1 MCLGGVPKYLEKLDP
16 RQSLEKNLNRLCFSS
31 GGFFVEEYETLFKE
45 QFRSLKVYESIVESL
60 SRASASL
67 SELARRVRVTKG
79 GGFHEQVMNLVRA
92 QFVRE
97 YVPVKLGGRRRSR
110 TRLYKLADPFLIF
123 YFRYIHPNRAIINR
137 NRRGENLFRAIAGS
151 SIQQYY
157 GHAFE
162 RLCEDGMDAI
172 LERLDIHLGDIVEMG
187 PFFQQLRGQQGGLQI
202 DWMILRRDSVW
213 TVLEFKHSAS
223 PQGRQV
229 IHDVERKLERL
240 DVPNGVSIEPALVS
254 ASGVTSAVERESFFN
269 RVIEIAEL
277 VGP

>member
-1 MCLGGVPKYLEKLDP
+1 
-16 RQSLEKNLNRLCFSS
+16 
-31 GGFFVEEYETLFKE
+31 
-45 QFRSLKVYESIVESL
+45 
-60 SRASASL
+60 L
-67 SELARRVRVTKG
+67 SELAWRVRARKG
-79 GGFHEQVMNLVRA
+79 GGFHEQVANLVRA

-97 YVPVKLGGRRRSR
+97 YVPVKLGRRRRSR
-110 TRLYKLADPFLIF
+110 TQLYKLADPFLIF
-123 YFRYIHPNRAIINR
+123 YFRYIHPNRDIIIR
-137 NRRGENLFRAIAGS
+137 KRRGENLFLAIAGS

-172 LERLDIHLGDIVEMG
+172 LERLDIALADIVEMG
-187 PFFQQLRGQQGGLQI
+187 PFLQQSRGQQGGLQI

-213 TVLEFKHSAS
+213 TVLEIKYSAS

-229 IHDVERKLERL
+229 IHDVARKIERL
-240 DVPNGVSIEPALVS
+240 GVPSGVSIEPALVS
-254 ASGVTSAVERESFFN
+254 ASGVTSAVEREGFFS

>member
-1 MCLGGVPKYLEKLDP
+1 
-16 RQSLEKNLNRLCFSS
+16 
-31 GGFFVEEYETLFKE
+31 
-45 QFRSLKVYESIVESL
+45 
-60 SRASASL
+60 
-67 SELARRVRVTKG
+67 
-79 GGFHEQVMNLVRA
+79 MNLVRA

-97 YVPVKLGGRRRSR
+97 YVPVKLGGPRRSR

-123 YFRYIHPNRAIINR
+123 YFRYIHPNRDIINR
-137 NRRGENLFRAIAGS
+137 NRGGENLFRAIAGS

-172 LERLDIHLGDIVEMG
+172 LERLDIALADIVEMG
-187 PFFQQLRGQQGGLQI
+187 PFFQQSRGQQRGLQI

-213 TVLEFKHSAS
+213 TVLEIKYSTS

-229 IHDVERKLERL
+229 IHDVERKIERL
-240 DVPNGVSIEPALVS
+240 GVPDGVSIEPALVS
-254 ASGVTSAVERESFFN
+254 ASGVTPAVEREGFFN

-277 VGP
+277 VGR